1 MKFKHL
7 IDEKTIDFLY
17 SGNFA
22 NIKDIRK
29 KNIRTKFGYKLI
41 ERINMA
47 RYFEN
52 IIVGLHIFYV
62 LHTYAK
68 FCANRMLFT
77 IGSINFFMHSF
88 RLQKIEI

>member
-1 MKFKHL
+1 M
-7 IDEKTIDFLY
+7 IDNIIINFLY
-17 SGNFA
+17 FGNFA

-77 IGSINFFMHSF
+77 IWSINFFMQNF